1 MATKSAQRITKC
13 HLGPPVTASWDW
25 MTIPPVGGGAGGT
38 GGGGGGGYLLVSS
51 KTAMIWTDLST
62 FPWLH
67 FLLSLLERTISSMVT
82 PPSPARRLLLH
93 DHSGINS
100 N

>member
-38 GGGGGGGYLLVSS
+38 GDGGGGGGGLLVSF
-51 KTAMIWTDLST
+51 KTAMIKPEKTKTNGVQVAKNLAKICLDL
-62 FPWLH
+62 
-67 FLLSLLERTISSMVT
+67 
-82 PPSPARRLLLH
+82 
-93 DHSGINS
+93 
-100 N
+100 